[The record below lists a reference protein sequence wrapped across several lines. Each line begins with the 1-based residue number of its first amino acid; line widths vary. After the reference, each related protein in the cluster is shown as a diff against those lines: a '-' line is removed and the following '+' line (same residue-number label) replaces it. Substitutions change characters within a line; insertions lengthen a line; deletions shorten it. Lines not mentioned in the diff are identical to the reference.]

1 MHTWFECK
9 VSFERMGED
18 GLTTKVTEPYL
29 VDALSFTE
37 AETRISKEVQPFVTG
52 EFMVS
57 NIRRAKIAELF
68 FNDQGDKWYRCKIN
82 YIMLDEEK
90 GVEKKT
96 SQTIMVQA
104 TDLPN
109 SISVLIER
117 MKDSLGNY
125 EIMAVTETA
134 ILDVFTY

>member
-1 MHTWFECK
+1 
-9 VSFERMGED
+9 
-18 GLTTKVTEPYL
+18 
-29 VDALSFTE
+29 
-37 AETRISKEVQPFVTG
+37 
-52 EFMVS
+52 MVS

-134 ILDVFTY
+134 ILDVFTYEPLDE